1 MMIIIKV
8 ITMKIMIKTIAIT
21 IMLIII
27 IVLSFVEY
35 HLNYTLKFKMNQV
48 AVSSATYVLESF
60 LLSHSLLY
68 YFMVYALCLFGTL
81 Y

>member
-8 ITMKIMIKTIAIT
+8 ITMKIMITMIAIT
-21 IMLIII
+21 IVLII

-35 HLNYTLKFKMNQV
+35 HLNYTLNFKMNQV
-48 AVSSATYVLESF
+48 AFSSATYVLESF